1 MPERIDQFS
10 IAYSKFSDEVVGMV
24 RRETFGD
31 DIGQNGWTLKAE
43 YEGFLH
49 DLQVTLGKRLLD
61 VGCGA
66 GGPTLFSARKTGC
79 SVVGIDINKDGIAT
93 ATSRAR
99 ELGLADRA
107 LFQLIDVGA
116 KLPFEDETFDAIIC
130 VEAVIHFSNRPELF
144 REWRRVLRG
153 HGRVLFTDPVVL
165 TGLVTDEELAT
176 RSSIAK
182 FVFSPPGE
190 NERLLKQAK
199 LKPLKIEDST
209 SAMGQVASAW
219 RASRARHEDELVKL
233 EGKERFQGPQ
243 KFFACVSRMAEEKR
257 MSRMTILAE
266 RA

>member
-10 IAYSKFSDEVVGMV
+10 IAYSRFSDEIVRKV

-66 GGPTLFSARKTGC
+66 GGPALFSAGKTGC
-79 SVVGIDINKDGIAT
+79 SVVGIDMNTEGIAT
-93 ATSRAR
+93 ATTRAR

-107 LFQLIDVGA
+107 VFQLADVGTR
-116 KLPFEDETFDAIIC
+116 LPFENETFDAIIC
-130 VEAVIHFSNRPELF
+130 VDAVIHFPDRPALF

-153 HGRVLFTDPVVL
+153 HGRVLFTDPVVV

-182 FVFSPPGE
+182 FVFSPPGADE
-190 NERLLKQAK
+190 KLLK
-199 LKPLKIEDST
+199 E
-209 SAMGQVASAW
+209 
-219 RASRARHEDELVKL
+219 
-233 EGKERFQGPQ
+233 
-243 KFFACVSRMAEEKR
+243 
-257 MSRMTILAE
+257 
-266 RA
+266 